1 MIIVIIIV
9 IIVIIVIISRYKRKS
24 RVICINLIRIML
36 MAFFFS
42 ISFDSNASHIARIII
57 APIIM
62 PSFEIP
68 LYFYIARFN
77 SSFISE
83 NN

>member
-1 MIIVIIIV
+1 MVIIIVIIIV

-42 ISFDSNASHIARIII
+42 IAS
-57 APIIM
+57 
-62 PSFEIP
+62 IP
-68 LYFYIARFN
+68 TLLI
-77 SSFISE
+77 
-83 NN
+83 